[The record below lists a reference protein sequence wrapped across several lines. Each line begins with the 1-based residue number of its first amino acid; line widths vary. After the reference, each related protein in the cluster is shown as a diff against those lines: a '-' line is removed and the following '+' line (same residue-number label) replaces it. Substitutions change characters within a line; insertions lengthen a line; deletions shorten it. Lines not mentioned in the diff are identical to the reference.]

1 MYNFYDFLKFLTTD
15 WDDYQD
21 RLVENTKQG
30 EYEIDTC
37 FANDTNLYETAI
49 KKNNGEWIV
58 VEEYKDKQTAEKKH
72 FEWVEFTKSNP
83 SKAYSIQT
91 GEYEDF

>member
-1 MYNFYDFLKFLTTD
+1 MYNFYDYLNFLTTD
-15 WDDYQD
+15 WDSYKN

-37 FANDTNLYETAI
+37 FANDTNLFETAI
-49 KKNNGEWIV
+49 KKNDGGWIV
-58 VEEYKDKQTAEKKH
+58 VEEYEDKKTAQEGH
-72 FEWVEFTKSNP
+72 FKWVEFTKSKP
-83 SKAYSIQT
+83 SKAYSIQL